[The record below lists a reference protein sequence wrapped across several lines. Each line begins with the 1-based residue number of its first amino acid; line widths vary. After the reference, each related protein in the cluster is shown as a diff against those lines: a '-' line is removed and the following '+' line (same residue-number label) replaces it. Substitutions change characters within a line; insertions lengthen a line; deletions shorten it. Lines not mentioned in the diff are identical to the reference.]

1 MGEIKFARVR
11 DFLDSNSLIINPTSR
26 VIRDKH
32 LPESLRNDTQLR
44 DDALVTE
51 ILRSRPKHSAV
62 DPQLPEETN
71 LNLLFRL
78 SLPGKTN
85 IVFGQGCGRSA

>member
-71 LNLLFRL
+71 LNLLSRL